1 MPSEFQSKKLKYF
14 FHILDL
20 NRNGAIQLDDFSEMA
35 EHVRQIMGYEE
46 GSKEHKRI
54 TDKATR
60 FYHSLVRDIS
70 PSNRQEI
77 VMEEWIAFFENVVI
91 RDEDALDEYKE
102 MIFTFMFD
110 FFDQNRD
117 GFISRKEYEDFY
129 QIFGIDD
136 QYLDKAFQKLDNS
149 NSYKLSRYD
158 LMSAVEEFF
167 ASTDDSVSG
176 NWVFG
181 NWNSVPHKAIV

>member
-1 MPSEFQSKKLKYF
+1 MPSEFQSKKLRYF